1 MLIVYCIG
9 IYCFKFYIERNN
21 GMSKKY
27 IFDYIV
33 IGAGTAGGVIAKKL
47 TDDKKTSVLVLEAG
61 TNMPN
66 SSPSIVTAAN
76 LANDN
81 RLSFNTL
88 SKTET
93 TIGRQL
99 RLSGGRVI
107 GGGSQHNFM
116 AAVRGSRDLYD
127 SWAQLIESNAWN
139 YDSIRSL
146 FIENETYTGMTQSP
160 QERGSNGPI
169 FIRQQKIPD
178 QGLIQTLAQAT
189 SDVLGIPIVEDY
201 NTGIRDCTF
210 FKTQFI
216 QKEIGDGKFVRS
228 STATGYLNESIV
240 TQGNES
246 QPDEFGVDQRKL
258 VILTKTTVDKIL
270 FKEKRGVNIA
280 IGVQYVRNGVS
291 QRSYARKGV
300 IVSAGMFS
308 SVILQR
314 SGIGKPTDL
323 AEAGIAT
330 VVENQNVGH
339 NFQTQYAV
347 GMGVEVETTRLLQ
360 ILSADPDQPIAL
372 GAFKKE
378 EGLGGRRLQ
387 LIGFPLSIFL
397 PIQDVFIN
405 QWQFNPNNPSN
416 VISLAMVDLNPK
428 SKGKITVAHSDPEA
442 YPSIDF
448 NPLDNPDDLN
458 FIVDQ
463 YIQTFNIMMKAR
475 ELDPNGI
482 YKVVYPPENIFNL
495 PKEEEKRTRLADYAK
510 ATYTNF
516 AHYGGQCKMGK
527 SIEDGVVNEFLNVF
541 GIQNLK
547 IADLSISPI
556 LPDGNTSIPAQ
567 MIGLNAVRFI
577 QEDPFPYVVDDMEIK
592 DYECN
597 VMKNKK

>member
-1 MLIVYCIG
+1 
-9 IYCFKFYIERNN
+9 
-21 GMSKKY
+21 MSKKN

-33 IGAGTAGGVIAKKL
+33 IGAGTAGGVIAKEL
-47 TDDKKTSVLVLEAG
+47 TDDKCTSVLVLEAG

-76 LANDN
+76 LANEN
-81 RLSFNTL
+81 KLSFNAL
-88 SKTET
+88 SKTEQN
-93 TIGRQL
+93 IGRQL
-99 RLSGGRVI
+99 KLSGGRLI

-127 SWAQLIESNAWN
+127 AWAKSVDNNAWN
-139 YDSIRSL
+139 YDSIRAL
-146 FIENETYTGMTQSP
+146 FIENETYRGMTQSP
-160 QERGSNGPI
+160 QERGNNGPI
-169 FIRQQKIPD
+169 FIRQQNIPD

-210 FKTQFI
+210 SKTQFI
-216 QKEIGDGKFVRS
+216 QQEIGNGKFVRS
-228 STATGYLNESIV
+228 STATGYLNENIV

-246 QPDEFGVDQRKL
+246 NPDEFGIGRRKL
-258 VILTKTTVDKIL
+258 VIFAKTTVDKIL
-270 FKEKRGVNIA
+270 FKEKKGDRIA
-280 IGVQYVRNGVS
+280 VGVQYVRDGVS

-323 AEAGIAT
+323 AEAGILT
-330 VVENQNVGH
+330 LVENQNVGH
-339 NFQTQYAV
+339 NFQTQYFV

-360 ILSADPDQPIAL
+360 VLSADPDQPATL

-378 EGLGGRRLQ
+378 KGPGGRRLQ
-387 LIGFPLSIFL
+387 LIGLPLPFFL
-397 PIQDVFIN
+397 PIQDVFVN
-405 QWQFNPNNPSN
+405 KWQFNPSKQSN
-416 VISLAMVDLNPK
+416 IMSFAMADLNPK

-442 YPSIDF
+442 YPSINF
-448 NPLDNPDDLN
+448 NPLENPDDLN
-458 FIVDQ
+458 FVVDQ
-463 YIQTFNIMMKAR
+463 YIKTFNIMMKAR

-495 PKEEEKRTRLADYAK
+495 TNEEEKRTLLADYAK

-516 AHYGGQCKMGK
+516 SHFGGQCKMGK
-527 SIEDGVVNEFLNVF
+527 NIEDGVVNESLNVF
-541 GIQNLK
+541 GTRNLK
-547 IADLSISPI
+547 VADLSIAPI

-577 QEDPFPYVVDDMEIK
+577 REDPFLYVVDDKEIK
-592 DYECN
+592 DYEC
-597 VMKNKK
+597 KLIRNKK

>member
-1 MLIVYCIG
+1 
-9 IYCFKFYIERNN
+9 
-21 GMSKKY
+21 MSKKY

-47 TDDKKTSVLVLEAG
+47 TDDKCTSMLVLETG

-88 SKTET
+88 SKTEA

-116 AAVRGSRDLYD
+116 AAVRGSRNLYD
-127 SWAQLIESNAWN
+127 SWAQLLDNNAWS

-146 FIENETYTGMTQSP
+146 FIENETYIGMTQSP

-228 STATGYLNESIV
+228 STATGYLNENIV

-246 QPDEFGVDQRKL
+246 HPDEFGVDQRKL
-258 VILTKTTVDKIL
+258 VIFTKTTVDKIL
-270 FKEKRGVNIA
+270 FKEKRGASMA

-291 QRSYARKGV
+291 QRSYARKGI

-314 SGIGKPTDL
+314 SGIGKSTDL
-323 AEAGIAT
+323 AEAGIST
-330 VVENQNVGH
+330 LVENDNVGH
-339 NFQTQYAV
+339 NFQTQYAI
-347 GMGVEVETTRLLQ
+347 GMGVEVEVETTRLLQ

-495 PKEEEKRTRLADYAK
+495 PNEEEKRTRLADYAK

-516 AHYGGQCKMGK
+516 AHYGGQCRMGK
-527 SIEDGVVNEFLNVF
+527 SIEDGVVNEYLNVF
-541 GIQNLK
+541 GTQNLK
-547 IADLSISPI
+547 VADLSISPI

-577 QEDPFPYVVDDMEIK
+577 REDPFPYVVDDMEIK

>member
-1 MLIVYCIG
+1 
-9 IYCFKFYIERNN
+9 
-21 GMSKKY
+21 MSKKY

-47 TDDKKTSVLVLEAG
+47 TDDKCTSMLVLETG

-88 SKTET
+88 SKTEA

-116 AAVRGSRDLYD
+116 AAVRGSRNLYD
-127 SWAQLIESNAWN
+127 SWAQLLDNNAWS

-146 FIENETYTGMTQSP
+146 FIENETYIGMTQSP

-228 STATGYLNESIV
+228 STATGYLNENIV

-246 QPDEFGVDQRKL
+246 HPDEFGVDQRKL
-258 VILTKTTVDKIL
+258 VIFTKTTVDKIL
-270 FKEKRGVNIA
+270 FKEKRGASMA

-291 QRSYARKGV
+291 QRSYARKGI

-314 SGIGKPTDL
+314 SGIGKSTDL
-323 AEAGIAT
+323 AEAGIST
-330 VVENQNVGH
+330 LVENDNVGH
-339 NFQTQYAV
+339 NFQTQYAI

-495 PKEEEKRTRLADYAK
+495 PNEEEKRTRLADYAK

-516 AHYGGQCKMGK
+516 AHYGGQCRMGK
-527 SIEDGVVNEFLNVF
+527 SIEDGVVNEYLNVF
-541 GIQNLK
+541 GTQNLK
-547 IADLSISPI
+547 VASISPI

-577 QEDPFPYVVDDMEIK
+577 REDPFPYVVDDMEIK

>member
-1 MLIVYCIG
+1 
-9 IYCFKFYIERNN
+9 
-21 GMSKKY
+21 MSKKY

-47 TDDKKTSVLVLEAG
+47 TDDKCTSMLVLETG

-88 SKTET
+88 SKTEA

-116 AAVRGSRDLYD
+116 AAVRGSRNLYD
-127 SWAQLIESNAWN
+127 SWAQLLDNNAWS

-146 FIENETYTGMTQSP
+146 FIENETYIGMTQSP
-160 QERGSNGPI
+160 QERGSTGPI

-228 STATGYLNESIV
+228 STATGYLNENIV

-246 QPDEFGVDQRKL
+246 HPDEFGVDQRKL
-258 VILTKTTVDKIL
+258 VIFTKTTVDKIL
-270 FKEKRGVNIA
+270 FKEKRGASIA

-291 QRSYARKGV
+291 QRSYARKGI

-314 SGIGKPTDL
+314 SGIGKSTDL
-323 AEAGIAT
+323 AEAGIST
-330 VVENQNVGH
+330 LVENDNVGH
-339 NFQTQYAV
+339 NFQTQYAI

-495 PKEEEKRTRLADYAK
+495 PNEEEKRTRLADYAK

-516 AHYGGQCKMGK
+516 AHYGGQCRMGK
-527 SIEDGVVNEFLNVF
+527 SIEDGVVNEYLNVF
-541 GIQNLK
+541 GTQNLK
-547 IADLSISPI
+547 VADLSISPI

-577 QEDPFPYVVDDMEIK
+577 REDPFPYVVDDMEIK

>member
-1 MLIVYCIG
+1 
-9 IYCFKFYIERNN
+9 
-21 GMSKKY
+21 MSKKY

-47 TDDKKTSVLVLEAG
+47 TDDKCTSMLVLETG

-88 SKTET
+88 SKTEA

-116 AAVRGSRDLYD
+116 AAVRGSRNLYD
-127 SWAQLIESNAWN
+127 SWAQLLDNNAWS

-146 FIENETYTGMTQSP
+146 FIENETYIGMTQSP

-228 STATGYLNESIV
+228 STATGYLNENIV

-246 QPDEFGVDQRKL
+246 HPDEFGVDQRKL
-258 VILTKTTVDKIL
+258 VIFTKTTVDKIL
-270 FKEKRGVNIA
+270 FKEKRGASMA

-291 QRSYARKGV
+291 QRSYARKGI

-308 SVILQR
+308 SVILQS
-314 SGIGKPTDL
+314 SGIGKSTDL
-323 AEAGIAT
+323 AEAGIST
-330 VVENQNVGH
+330 LVENDNVGH
-339 NFQTQYAV
+339 NFQTQYAI

-495 PKEEEKRTRLADYAK
+495 PNEEEKRTRLADYAK

-516 AHYGGQCKMGK
+516 AHYGGQCRMGK
-527 SIEDGVVNEFLNVF
+527 SIEDGVVNEYLNVF
-541 GIQNLK
+541 GTQNLK
-547 IADLSISPI
+547 VADLSISPI

-577 QEDPFPYVVDDMEIK
+577 REDPFPYVVDDMEIK

>member
-1 MLIVYCIG
+1 
-9 IYCFKFYIERNN
+9 
-21 GMSKKY
+21 MSKKY

-33 IGAGTAGGVIAKKL
+33 IGAGTAGGVIAKEL

-61 TNMPN
+61 TNMTN
-66 SSPSIVTAAN
+66 SSPSIVTALN

-81 RLSFNTL
+81 KLSFNAL
-88 SKTET
+88 SNTEQN
-93 TIGRQL
+93 IGRQL
-99 RLSGGRVI
+99 KLSGGRVI

-116 AAVRGSRDLYD
+116 TAVRGSRDLYD
-127 SWAQLIESNAWN
+127 AWAQLVESNAWD
-139 YDSIRSL
+139 YDSLRPL

-169 FIRQQKIPD
+169 FIRQQNIPD

-189 SDVLGIPIVEDY
+189 SDVLDIPIVEDY

-216 QKEIGDGKFVRS
+216 QQEIEDGKFVRS
-228 STATGYLNESIV
+228 STATGYLNENIV

-246 QPDEFGVDQRKL
+246 HPDEFGVDQRKL
-258 VILTKTTVDKIL
+258 VIFTKTTVDKIL

-280 IGVQYVRNGVS
+280 IGVQYVKNGVS

-314 SGIGKPTDL
+314 SGIGKSTDL
-323 AEAGIAT
+323 AEVGIST
-330 VVENQNVGH
+330 LVENQNVGH
-339 NFQTQYAV
+339 NFQTQYAI

-360 ILSADPDQPIAL
+360 VLSADPDQPIAL

-387 LIGFPLSIFL
+387 LIGFPLPVFI

-405 QWQFNPNNPSN
+405 KWQFNPNKQSN
-416 VISLAMVDLNPK
+416 IMSIGMADLNPK

-442 YPSIDF
+442 YPSMNF
-448 NPLDNPDDLN
+448 NPLENPDDLN
-458 FIVDQ
+458 FMIDQ
-463 YIQTFNIMMKAR
+463 YIETFNIMMKAR
-475 ELDPNGI
+475 ELDPNGM

-495 PKEEEKRTRLADYAK
+495 TNEEEKRTLLADYVK
-510 ATYTNF
+510 ATYTNL
-516 AHYGGQCKMGK
+516 AHYGGQCRMGK
-527 SIEDGVVNEFLNVF
+527 SIEDGVVNGSLNVF
-541 GIQNLK
+541 GAKNLK
-547 IADLSISPI
+547 VADLSISPI

-577 QEDPFPYVVDDMEIK
+577 QEDPCPYVVDDTEIK
-592 DYECN
+592 DYECK
-597 VMKNKK
+597 VIRNK

>member
-1 MLIVYCIG
+1 
-9 IYCFKFYIERNN
+9 
-21 GMSKKY
+21 MSKKY

-47 TDDKKTSVLVLEAG
+47 TDDKCTSMLVLETG

-88 SKTET
+88 SKTEA

-116 AAVRGSRDLYD
+116 AAVRGSRNLYD
-127 SWAQLIESNAWN
+127 SWAQLLDNNAWS

-146 FIENETYTGMTQSP
+146 FIENETYIGMTQSP

-228 STATGYLNESIV
+228 STATGYLNENIV

-246 QPDEFGVDQRKL
+246 HPDEFGVDQRKL
-258 VILTKTTVDKIL
+258 VIFTKTTVDKIL
-270 FKEKRGVNIA
+270 FKEKRGTSIA

-291 QRSYARKGV
+291 QRSYARKGI

-314 SGIGKPTDL
+314 SGIGKSTDL
-323 AEAGIAT
+323 AEAGIST
-330 VVENQNVGH
+330 LVENDNVGH
-339 NFQTQYAV
+339 NFQTQYAI

-495 PKEEEKRTRLADYAK
+495 PNEEEKRTRLANYAK

-516 AHYGGQCKMGK
+516 AHYGGQCRMGK
-527 SIEDGVVNEFLNVF
+527 SIEDGVVNEYLNVF
-541 GIQNLK
+541 GTQNLK
-547 IADLSISPI
+547 VADLSISPI

-577 QEDPFPYVVDDMEIK
+577 REDPFPYVVDDMEIK

>member
-1 MLIVYCIG
+1 
-9 IYCFKFYIERNN
+9 
-21 GMSKKY
+21 MSKKY

-47 TDDKKTSVLVLEAG
+47 TDDKCTSMLVLETG

-88 SKTET
+88 SKTEA

-116 AAVRGSRDLYD
+116 AAVRGSRNLYD
-127 SWAQLIESNAWN
+127 SWAQLLDNNAWS

-146 FIENETYTGMTQSP
+146 FIENETYIGMTQSP

-228 STATGYLNESIV
+228 STATGYLNENIV

-246 QPDEFGVDQRKL
+246 HPDEFGVDQRKL
-258 VILTKTTVDKIL
+258 VIFTKTTVDKIL
-270 FKEKRGVNIA
+270 FKEKRGASMA

-291 QRSYARKGV
+291 QRSYARKGI

-314 SGIGKPTDL
+314 SGIGKSTDL
-323 AEAGIAT
+323 AEAGIST
-330 VVENQNVGH
+330 LVENDNVGH
-339 NFQTQYAV
+339 NFQTQYAI

-495 PKEEEKRTRLADYAK
+495 PNEEEKRTRLADYAK

-516 AHYGGQCKMGK
+516 AHYGGQCRMGK
-527 SIEDGVVNEFLNVF
+527 SIEDGVVNEYLNVF
-541 GIQNLK
+541 GTQNLK
-547 IADLSISPI
+547 VADLSISPI

-577 QEDPFPYVVDDMEIK
+577 REDPFPYVVDDMEIK

>member
-1 MLIVYCIG
+1 
-9 IYCFKFYIERNN
+9 
-21 GMSKKY
+21 MSKKY

-47 TDDKKTSVLVLEAG
+47 TDDKCTSMLVLETG

-88 SKTET
+88 SKTEA

-116 AAVRGSRDLYD
+116 AAVRGSRNLYD
-127 SWAQLIESNAWN
+127 SWAQLLDNNAWS

-146 FIENETYTGMTQSP
+146 FIENETYIGMTQSP

-228 STATGYLNESIV
+228 STATGYLNENIV

-246 QPDEFGVDQRKL
+246 HPDEFGVDQRKL
-258 VILTKTTVDKIL
+258 VIFTKTTVDKIL
-270 FKEKRGVNIA
+270 FKEKRGTSIA

-291 QRSYARKGV
+291 QRSYARKGI

-314 SGIGKPTDL
+314 SGIGKSTDL
-323 AEAGIAT
+323 AEAGIST
-330 VVENQNVGH
+330 LVENDNVGH
-339 NFQTQYAV
+339 NFQTQYAI

-495 PKEEEKRTRLADYAK
+495 PNEEEKRTRLADYAK

-516 AHYGGQCKMGK
+516 AHYGGQCRMGK
-527 SIEDGVVNEFLNVF
+527 SIEDGVVNEYLNVF
-541 GIQNLK
+541 GTQNLK
-547 IADLSISPI
+547 VADLSISPI

-577 QEDPFPYVVDDMEIK
+577 REDPFPYVVDDMEIK

>member
-1 MLIVYCIG
+1 
-9 IYCFKFYIERNN
+9 
-21 GMSKKY
+21 MSKKY

>member
-1 MLIVYCIG
+1 
-9 IYCFKFYIERNN
+9 
-21 GMSKKY
+21 MSKKN

-33 IGAGTAGGVIAKKL
+33 IGAGTAGGVIAKEL
-47 TDDKKTSVLVLEAG
+47 TDDKCTSVLVLEAG

-76 LANDN
+76 LANEN
-81 RLSFNTL
+81 KLSFNAL
-88 SKTET
+88 SKTEQN
-93 TIGRQL
+93 IGRQL
-99 RLSGGRVI
+99 KLSGGRLI

-127 SWAQLIESNAWN
+127 AWAKSVDNNAWN

-160 QERGSNGPI
+160 QERGNNGPI
-169 FIRQQKIPD
+169 FIRQQNIPD

-210 FKTQFI
+210 SKTQFI
-216 QKEIGDGKFVRS
+216 QQEIGNGKFVRS
-228 STATGYLNESIV
+228 STATGYLNENIV

-246 QPDEFGVDQRKL
+246 NPDEFGIGRRKL
-258 VILTKTTVDKIL
+258 VIFAKTTVDKIL
-270 FKEKRGVNIA
+270 FKEKKGDRIA
-280 IGVQYVRNGVS
+280 VGVQYVRDGVS

-314 SGIGKPTDL
+314 SGIGKLTDL
-323 AEAGIAT
+323 AEAGILT
-330 VVENQNVGH
+330 LVENQNVGH
-339 NFQTQYAV
+339 NFQTQYFV

-360 ILSADPDQPIAL
+360 VLSADPDQPATL

-378 EGLGGRRLQ
+378 KGPGGRRLQ
-387 LIGFPLSIFL
+387 LIGLPLPFFL
-397 PIQDVFIN
+397 PIQDVFVN
-405 QWQFNPNNPSN
+405 KWQFNPSKQSN
-416 VISLAMVDLNPK
+416 TMSFAMADLNPK

-442 YPSIDF
+442 YPSINF
-448 NPLDNPDDLN
+448 NPLENPDDLN
-458 FIVDQ
+458 FVVDQ
-463 YIQTFNIMMKAR
+463 YIKTFNIMMKAR

-482 YKVVYPPENIFNL
+482 YKVVYPPENIYNL
-495 PKEEEKRTRLADYAK
+495 TNEEEKRTLLADYAK

-516 AHYGGQCKMGK
+516 SHFGGQCKMGK
-527 SIEDGVVNEFLNVF
+527 SIEDGVVNESLNVF
-541 GIQNLK
+541 GTRNLK
-547 IADLSISPI
+547 VADLSIAPI

-577 QEDPFPYVVDDMEIK
+577 REDPFLYVVDDKEIK
-592 DYECN
+592 DYEC
-597 VMKNKK
+597 KLIRNKK